1 MRTVYALFVGIDDY
15 PGRHRLRGCVNDA
28 RDAESWLRRQSG
40 RLTPVVRTL
49 HDRQASRAAVLAA
62 VEQHLGRSGPQDTAL
77 FWFSGHGSE
86 HRTDDPREATGWA
99 QALACQDSLEPDGQP
114 MLQDTELGALL
125 DGIAA
130 RGTHVVAILDCC
142 HSGGATRESG
152 FGPPG
157 ATGRGVAWQPWWP
170 VPDTARDSGGDG
182 PEPARHVLLAACRPR
197 ELAHENDIDGRV
209 RGYFSHALLGALDR
223 LGPSASYGAL
233 HALAEERVRSR
244 TPFQHPELRGP
255 EDGGFLSGT
264 PVPSRREGAAEPF
277 LLRHT
282 TSGWEVNCGQ
292 AHGLRAAGAEFTL
305 LGGLASRTV
314 VVRQVQPEY
323 CLVEPQGWQPGPD
336 ARLLAHPV
344 TPTALAF
351 TPAAVTLAGDPAAV
365 HLLTKAMNGVPA
377 LAHGGY
383 GLPLRVDV
391 AGGWAR
397 VSGGAGHP
405 VPDLPLRSRAD
416 AGRVV
421 DCLAHLARWHHILE
435 LHNPDPW
442 LSSLVRVTVERTSV
456 GGVSYGADGEI
467 VCGYTMDGR
476 EPQVKVGIHNTSDR
490 QLWCVLLDLTDG
502 YACSPHLYEGE
513 FVAPGKVGLARRGEP
528 VYLRLPPGRALVR
541 GAFARDWLKVI
552 VTENE
557 LNLAPFRL
565 PAWPPAGS
573 GEGAR
578 GEEAAGGGGLLRLT
592 APSYGRDA
600 GGPVHDV
607 GRWGTAQVVVR
618 TEVT

>member
-28 RDAESWLRRQSG
+28 REAERWLRRQTG
-40 RLTPVVRTL
+40 ALTPVVKAL
-49 HDRQASRAAVLAA
+49 HDKEASRAAVLAA
-62 VEQHLGRSGPQDTAL
+62 VERHLGQCGRDDTAL

-86 HRTDDPREATGWA
+86 YRTDDPREATGWA
-99 QALACQDSLEPDGQP
+99 QALVCQDSLGPGGRP
-114 MLQDTELGALL
+114 MLQDSELGALL

-130 RGTHVVAILDCC
+130 HGSHVLAVLDCC
-142 HSGGATRESG
+142 HAGGATRDLG

-157 ATGRGVAWQPWWP
+157 GTGRGVDWQPWWRIP
-170 VPDTARDSGGDG
+170 ARVREAGGADA
-182 PEPARHVLLAACRPR
+182 EAARHVLLAACRPDER
-197 ELAHENDIDGRV
+197 AHENDIDGRY

-223 LGPSASYGAL
+223 LGPAAAYGAL
-233 HALAEERVRSR
+233 HTLAEEGVRAR
-244 TPFQHPELRGP
+244 TPFQHPQLRGP
-255 EDGGFLSGT
+255 ENGGFLSGD
-264 PVPSRREGAAEPF
+264 PVSAGPF

-282 TSGWEVNCGQ
+282 TSGWEVNCGR

-305 LGGLASRTV
+305 MGGLASRKV
-314 VVRQVQPEY
+314 VVRHVLPES
-323 CLVEPQGWQPGPD
+323 CLVDPDGWQPGPRD
-336 ARLLAHPV
+336 RHLAHPV

-351 TPAAVTLAGDPAAV
+351 TPAAVTLAGDARAVRLLSAAMAPLPV
-365 HLLTKAMNGVPA
+365 
-377 LAHGGY
+377 LAVGGE

-397 VSGGAGHP
+397 VSGGAGYP
-405 VPDLPLRSRAD
+405 VPDLPLRTRAD
-416 AGRVV
+416 AERVV

-435 LHNPDPW
+435 LHNPDAL
-442 LSSLVRVTVERTSV
+442 LSSLVRVTVEGTSAGRV
-456 GGVSYGADGEI
+456 EHCADGEI
-467 VCGYTMDGR
+467 VCGYTPDGR
-476 EPQVKVGIHNTSDR
+476 EPQVMVRVHNDSDR

-513 FVAPGKVGLARRGEP
+513 FVAPGKAGSARRGEP
-528 VYLRLPPGRALVR
+528 VWLRLPPGRALLR

-565 PAWPPAGS
+565 PAWPPAGP
-573 GEGAR
+573 
-578 GEEAAGGGGLLRLT
+578 AAGPRESEAGGDDGLLRLT
-592 APSYGRDA
+592 SPVHRRDA
-600 GGPVHDV
+600 GGPAGHV

-618 TEVT
+618 TQVT